1 MSPHPQGQGVPVLPF
16 YVTRTASVCSFSQV
30 AALERQIFDFL
41 GYQWAPILANFLHIM
56 AVILGIFGTVQY
68 RSRYLILVWLMT
80 PPKPT
85 PSPHLLPS
93 PPLLQPKL
101 SPTTTTGTQTPAL
114 SCLWPCWCECPN
126 PIASLFS
133 RDKIGIFPK

>member
-16 YVTRTASVCSFSQV
+16 YGTHTASVCSFPQV

-68 RSRYLILVWLMT
+68 RSRYLILVWLIDSSSAN
-80 PPKPT
+80 PF
-85 PSPHLLPS
+85 SS
-93 PPLLQPKL
+93 PPPISPAPPTKTAPHHHHRHADPCPVLSLALLV
-101 SPTTTTGTQTPAL
+101 
-114 SCLWPCWCECPN
+114 
-126 PIASLFS
+126 
-133 RDKIGIFPK
+133 